1 VDKAYG
7 TKDKLKEFIDVCH
20 GEGIAVILDVVYNH
34 ATGISPYVELYW
46 DDANNR
52 PAENSPFYN
61 PVPKHDFNVFND
73 MNHGTEAT
81 VNYISRNIIFW
92 LEEFKVD
99 GYRLDLSK
107 GFTQNN
113 TLGNPGAM
121 AQYDQSRIDILK
133 RYADSA
139 WSVNPNTYFIL
150 EHFADNSEEKE
161 LSNNGMMVW
170 GNSNYNYN
178 EATMG
183 WHSGNQSNFSWISYQ
198 QRGWDD
204 PHVVGYMESHDEERL
219 MAKNINYGNIS
230 GSYSIKDTTIAL
242 ERQQMAAAF
251 FYTIPG
257 PKMLWQF
264 GEVGY
269 DFHINYPG
277 VIGEDDY
284 RTDQKPIRWDYPNDY
299 RRKAL
304 YKLHCELIKL
314 KKEEPVFSTDDY
326 SLAVNDPLKKIILNH
341 SSMNVVVIGNFD
353 VIQGNINPTFQ
364 HTGYWYDF
372 FGGDSLDVT
381 NVNATIGLDAG
392 EYRIYTDVK
401 LETPEIGLGINDHS
415 INFQHIKSVY
425 PNPSTEDFNINFILE
440 EKSNIDITIYD
451 LKGQIVRSVYS
462 GEKQAG
468 DHTCIWNANN
478 ENGARVSKGMYFVE
492 LSVNNLKEVSKLIV
506 K

>member
-1 VDKAYG
+1 MI
-7 TKDKLKEFIDVCH
+7 E
-20 GEGIAVILDVVYNH
+20 
-34 ATGISPYVELYW
+34 
-46 DDANNR
+46 NNR

-61 PVPKHDFNVFND
+61 PIPKHDFNVFND

-81 VNYISRNIIFW
+81 VNYISRNIKFW

-121 AQYDQSRIDILK
+121 AQYDPSRIAILK

-139 WSVNPNTYFIL
+139 WIVNPNTYFIL

-161 LSNNGMMVW
+161 LSNNGMMIW

-183 WHSGNQSNFSWISYQ
+183 WHSGNQSDFSWISYQ

-219 MAKNINYGNIS
+219 MAKNINYGNVS
-230 GSYSIKDTTIAL
+230 GSYNIKDTTIAL

-257 PKMLWQF
+257 PKMIWQF

-269 DFHINYPG
+269 DFYINYPG

-304 YKLHCELIKL
+304 YNVNRELIKL
-314 KKEEPVFSTDDY
+314 KKEEPAFRTDDY
-326 SLAVNDPLKKIILNH
+326 SLSLNDALKRIHLNH

-353 VIQGNINPTFQ
+353 VVQGDINPSFQ

-372 FGGDSLDVT
+372 FGGDSINVA
-381 NVNATIGLDAG
+381 NVNATIELDAG

-415 INFQHIKSVY
+415 INSNHIKSVY
-425 PNPSTEDFNINFILE
+425 PNPSTEDFNIYFTLE
-440 EKSNIDITIYD
+440 EKSSVDITIYD
-451 LKGQIVRSVYS
+451 LNGKIVQSVYS
-462 GEKQAG
+462 GEMPTG
-468 DHTCIWNANN
+468 EHTFTWNA
-478 ENGARVSKGMYFVE
+478 ENKSATRVSKGMYFVE
-492 LSVNNLKEVSKLIV
+492 LSVNNLKEVDKLIV
-506 K
+506 R